1 MEMPWWRLAAGV
13 DSAAVRHGQYL
24 VWMVSGEEG
33 HRSGRTTPA
42 AHPETHAA
50 AAAGTVAWGRPR
62 GGGFLAM
69 TNPAVADGASDLL
82 LKVFG
87 KEKPPIRIALGVA
100 TLPLG
105 MPVEIEFVLE
115 VA

>member
-1 MEMPWWRLAAGV
+1 
-13 DSAAVRHGQYL
+13 
-24 VWMVSGEEG
+24 
-33 HRSGRTTPA
+33 
-42 AHPETHAA
+42 
-50 AAAGTVAWGRPR
+50 
-62 GGGFLAM
+62 M